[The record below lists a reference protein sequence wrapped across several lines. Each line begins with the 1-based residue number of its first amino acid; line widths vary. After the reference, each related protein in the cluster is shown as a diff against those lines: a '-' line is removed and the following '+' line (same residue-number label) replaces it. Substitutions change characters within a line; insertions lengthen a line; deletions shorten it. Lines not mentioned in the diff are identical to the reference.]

1 MDLSSDEIQEVLRRI
16 ANLEAEVHREAGRL
30 ADLEPDASKRAGIIH
45 QRGEMRQA
53 VHEAVVKVKE
63 WNERRCNE

>member
-1 MDLSSDEIQEVLRRI
+1 MTVPSDEIQEVLRRI
-16 ANLEAEVHREAGRL
+16 ADLEAEVHREAGRL
-30 ADLEPDASKRAGIIH
+30 ADLEPNATRRAEIIH

-63 WNERRCNE
+63 WDERRGNE